1 MQNLEN
7 MGLTDGSGGRGPV
20 LERLA
25 VRCMD
30 ASGRSGPRVTL
41 PGDQFSKIRI
51 ILQITSAFLCYR

>member
-41 PGDQFSKIRI
+41 P
-51 ILQITSAFLCYR
+51 AV